1 MKRQWIATLLLAPML
16 SLEPSSSFAQSLF
29 ERPPTQVR
37 IHNPESTEGLR
48 NRTTI
53 TVVVPVDAGN
63 ALGAIVLRQLPNL
76 DQWDWGHLE
85 PRVYLGD
92 YSLRGKGTGE
102 LASAVASESEEVLNI
117 KLTPAIQPGQTV
129 NVVFRGFNPQSS
141 IYQWSTEL
149 LAAGEDPVRYVGPTL
164 RVNVYEQD
172 PYR

>member
-1 MKRQWIATLLLAPML
+1 M
-16 SLEPSSSFAQSLF
+16 
-29 ERPPTQVR
+29 
-37 IHNPESTEGLR
+37 IHNPQSTEGSR

-53 TVVVPVDAGN
+53 SVVVPEDAGN
-63 ALGAIVLRQLPNL
+63 SLGAIVLRQLPNL
-76 DQWDWGHLE
+76 DRWDWGRLD

-92 YSLRGKGTGE
+92 YSLRGTGTSG
-102 LASAVASESEEVLNI
+102 LASAVVSDSEEVLSI
-117 KLTPAIQPGQTV
+117 KLAPTIQPGQTV

-164 RVNVYEQD
+164 RLNVYEQD